1 MDVRTVPFWTD
12 DYSDTLPTV
21 DPPATVDV
29 AVIGA
34 GITGLNAARGLARAG
49 LATAVL
55 DTRAVGEG
63 ASGINAGMAIHGVK
77 PPVEPLLRRYGDLG
91 RRLWQASIDAIERV
105 EQVVR
110 LEGIDCF
117 FARYGAAELGFTR
130 RDVKHLSADAR
141 WSAENLDFPI
151 DVSIGPDVRKV
162 VGSDLFSVALTDMV
176 SGGLHPA
183 RYTFGLARAALRAGA
198 TITEHS
204 EVIGLHRD
212 GSAYRIVTSRGS
224 LRAERVLVA
233 TNGYTGSLFP
243 NIRRKVVPIGSYS
256 IVTEPLPEHLAKELI
271 PGGHML
277 WTARRFL
284 NYIRRTPDDRILLGG
299 RRNLRPDLDLHES
312 GSDLQRRLLEI
323 FPQLETYRIT
333 HSWGGKLAATFDLLP
348 HIGMN
353 DGIWYAMG
361 YGGHGVA
368 LGTYLGIDVAAMMTG
383 QLASSPFSE
392 IPQPTRWYY
401 RSRPWFLPFAAWG
414 YRMLDRLGR

>member
-12 DYSDTLPTV
+12 DYSESLPTV
-21 DPPATVDV
+21 DPPAMVDV

-34 GITGLNAARGLARAG
+34 GITGLNAARVLARAG

-63 ASGINAGMAIHGVK
+63 ASGINGGMAIHGVK
-77 PPVEPLLRRYGDLG
+77 PSVEPLLRHYGDLG
-91 RRLWQASIDAIERV
+91 RRLWQASIDAIDRV
-105 EQVVR
+105 EEVTR
-110 LEGIDCF
+110 SERIDCS
-117 FARYGAAELGFTR
+117 FARFGAAELGLTR
-130 RDVKHLSADAR
+130 RDVEHLDADAR

-151 DVSIGPDVRKV
+151 DVSTGPDVRKV
-162 VGSDLFSVALTDMV
+162 VGSDLFSIALTDTV

-183 RYTFGLARAALRAGA
+183 RYTFGLACAALRAGA

-204 EVIGLHRD
+204 EVTGVHRD
-212 GSAYRIVTSRGS
+212 GFGYRILTSRGS
-224 LRAERVLVA
+224 FRAAQVLAA

-243 NIRRKVVPIGSYS
+243 NIHRGVVPIGSYS

-312 GSDLQRRLLEI
+312 GRDLHRRLLEI
-323 FPQLETYRIT
+323 FPQLESYRIT

-348 HIGMN
+348 HIGTN

-368 LGTYLGIDVAAMMTG
+368 LGTYLGIDVAGMMTG
-383 QLASSPFSE
+383 ELASSPFAE
-392 IPQPTRWYY
+392 IPSPTRWYY
-401 RSRPWFLPFAAWG
+401 RKRPWFLPFAAWG
-414 YRMLDRLGR
+414 YRILDRFGR